1 MYFFEETAHT
11 KQPFAAVDN
20 PPVVTYED
28 MESAFNDD
36 LDDGARLFAKDIYE
50 HWKSRRLKVGNRPL
64 VSGLKFETGVD
75 TDDGDPY
82 VCFRRRE
89 VRQVRKT
96 RGRDAQSV
104 EKLRKLRRELED
116 ARQLVSMIKQR
127 EICKREHLAIDRL
140 LFEQRMSLRQ
150 VKRNLPEQYREG
162 DEDILINQKV
172 RNIFLF
178 RGVRRN

>member
-1 MYFFEETAHT
+1 
-11 KQPFAAVDN
+11 
-20 PPVVTYED
+20 
-28 MESAFNDD
+28 
-36 LDDGARLFAKDIYE
+36 
-50 HWKSRRLKVGNRPL
+50 
-64 VSGLKFETGVD
+64 
-75 TDDGDPY
+75 
-82 VCFRRRE
+82 
-89 VRQVRKT
+89 VRKT